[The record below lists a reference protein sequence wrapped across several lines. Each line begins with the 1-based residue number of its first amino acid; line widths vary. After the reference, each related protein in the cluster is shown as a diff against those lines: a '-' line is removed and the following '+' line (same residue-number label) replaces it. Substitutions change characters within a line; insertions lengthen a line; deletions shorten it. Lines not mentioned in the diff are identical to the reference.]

1 MGLDNDDIKALI
13 AILQKGLANDETPE
27 PKTSTKKIKSV
38 PKRKNKTVNDHD
50 GTNLFD
56 TMSDRN
62 LHKEDIEF
70 DRAVRKFPPTPRNR
84 SFTPVTVVCR
94 SCGKKEEVNP
104 VLIHDSVDRYKCNKC
119 SSSAG

>member
-13 AILQKGLANDETPE
+13 AILQKGLTSDDDVPVK
-27 PKTSTKKIKSV
+27 PKKKQNQS
-38 PKRKNKTVNDHD
+38 KRKNKSVNDND

-56 TMSDRN
+56 SMPDRN

-70 DRAVRKFPPTPRNR
+70 DKAVRKFPPPPRNR
-84 SFTPVTVVCR
+84 SFKPVSVVCR
-94 SCGKKEEVNP
+94 SCGKKEQVNP

-119 SSSAG
+119 SSNAG